1 MNRIETFVSRAVVL
15 DRDDIDTD
23 QIIPARFLTTTGRSR
38 LGEALFADWRY
49 DESGDLR
56 SDFPLNQS
64 LRGAAILIAGRN
76 FGCGSSREHAV
87 WALQG
92 YGLRAVISPAF
103 ADIFRTNALG
113 NGLLPITLEGDAY
126 GVVLDLC
133 RTDPE
138 AQLEVDL
145 AAQTLATPAGD
156 RFEFPIDPFSRHCL
170 LHGTDALG
178 FLLAAEDDI
187 ARYELARTTP
197 LTEAPA

>member
-1 MNRIETFVSRAVVL
+1 MTPIETFVSHAVVL

-23 QIIPARFLTTTGRSR
+23 QIIPARFLTTTGRSH

-49 DESGDLR
+49 DETGALR

-64 LRGAAILIAGRN
+64 LRDAAILIAGRN

-92 YGLRAVISPAF
+92 YGLRAIISTKF

-113 NGLLPITLEGDAY
+113 NGLLPISLDDDAFR
-126 GVVLDLC
+126 VVLGLC
-133 RTDPE
+133 QRDPE
-138 AQLEVDL
+138 TQFEVSL
-145 AAQTLATPAGD
+145 SAQTLTTPAGD
-156 RFEFPIDPFSRHCL
+156 RFDFPIDPFAKHCL

-178 FLLAAEDDI
+178 YLLAAEGDI
-187 ARYELARTTP
+187 ARYEETPVRYTEART
-197 LTEAPA
+197 